1 MSGGL
6 RQTAEEYLAI
16 RRAMGFKLN
25 RHARIL
31 RDFVECLAAGGQET
45 ITTSA
50 ALEWAMRPAGHPQ
63 EWAAR
68 LSVARVFARHLRAI
82 DGTSEVPAADLLP
95 SCRRREAPYLYSEE
109 QIAAVMAVTASIHFP
124 QRAATYRALIG
135 LLAVTGMRIGEAIA
149 LDETDVDLDVGFLT
163 LHGGKWNAAR
173 ELPLHAT
180 TIAAL
185 NEYRAMRNRY
195 WPSPKAPAFFLSMRG
210 TRVHP
215 GHFRE
220 TFHDLC
226 TQAGVT
232 TRPGGRQPRIHDI
245 RHSFAVA
252 TLVDWYRDGVDVA
265 ARLPRLSAYLGHSA
279 PSATY
284 WYLQATPELL
294 ALAAERLEGLEGRS

>member
-185 NEYRAMRNRY
+185 NEYRALRN
-195 WPSPKAPAFFLSMRG
+195 PVLAVAES
-210 TRVHP
+210 
-215 GHFRE
+215 
-220 TFHDLC
+220 
-226 TQAGVT
+226 AGVLPLDARDPRSP
-232 TRPGGRQPRIHDI
+232 RPFPGDVPRPLHPSRSDHTPRRPTATHS
-245 RHSFAVA
+245 RHPPQLRCRDARGLVSRRRRRRRAAAA
-252 TLVDWYRDGVDVA
+252 TLRVSRALGA
-265 ARLPRLSAYLGHSA
+265 LSDLLVSA
-279 PSATY
+279 GNA
-284 WYLQATPELL
+284 
-294 ALAAERLEGLEGRS
+294 

>member
-1 MSGGL
+1 MSEL

-31 RDFVECLAAGGQET
+31 RDFVEYLAAGGQET

-50 ALEWAMRPAGHPQ
+50 ALEWAMRPVGHPQ
-63 EWAAR
+63 ECAAR

-82 DGTSEVPAADLLP
+82 DGTSEIPPADLLP
-95 SCRRREAPYLYSEE
+95 SFRRREAPYLYSEE
-109 QIAAVMAVTASIHFP
+109 QIAAVMAATASIHFP

-149 LDETDVDLDVGFLT
+149 LDDTDADLDVGCLT
-163 LHGGKWNAAR
+163 LQGGKWNASR
-173 ELPLHAT
+173 ELPLHAS
-180 TIAAL
+180 TITAL
-185 NEYRAMRNRY
+185 SEYRAVRNRY
-195 WPSPKAPAFFLSMRG
+195 WPSPKAPALFLSMRG

-226 TQAGVT
+226 MQAGVT
-232 TRPGGRQPRIHDI
+232 ARPGDRQPRIHDI

-252 TLVDWYRDGVDVA
+252 TLVDWYRGDVDVA

-294 ALAAERLEGLEGRS
+294 ALAAKRLEGLEGRS